1 MRIIA
6 GEFRG
11 RPLKTLKGS
20 NTRPTT
26 DRVREALMNSLFSAR
41 GSFEGARVLDAFAGS
56 GALGLECI
64 SRGAAHCLF
73 CEQDRQAQGIIDQN
87 CRSLKLSRDRYSI
100 RKGDAFTLPQ
110 SLQQPFDLMFFDPPY
125 AYDVNDIV
133 GLIKGL
139 DEAGLI
145 AASALICYEY
155 AKKDTDS
162 VIQAVNELKYVHI
175 SVKNYG
181 DTSLITLRKE

>member
-1 MRIIA
+1 M
-6 GEFRG
+6 
-11 RPLKTLKGS
+11 
-20 NTRPTT
+20 
-26 DRVREALMNSLFSAR
+26 
-41 GSFEGARVLDAFAGS
+41 
-56 GALGLECI
+56 
-64 SRGAAHCLF
+64 
-73 CEQDRQAQGIIDQN
+73 
-87 CRSLKLSRDRYSI
+87 
-100 RKGDAFTLPQ
+100 
-110 SLQQPFDLMFFDPPY
+110 QQPFDLMFFDPPY

-133 GLIKGL
+133 RLIKGL